1 MAKNAK
7 KAKGASSP
15 EVAEET
21 KTVNETEAVEPVEE
35 PAKGKKKAEGG
46 KKDAKSEKKP
56 NFFVRTGR
64 KAMGW
69 LHDMRVE
76 LKKVHWPTRTEL
88 LKNCLVVLVC
98 ILAVGIC
105 IWVFDALAAA
115 IIRALVNLFQG

>member
-7 KAKGASSP
+7 KTKGTSSP

-21 KTVNETEAVEPVEE
+21 KAVNETEAVEE
-35 PAKGKKKAEGG
+35 PAKAKKKAEGS

-56 NFFVRTGR
+56 NFFVRIGR
-64 KAMGW
+64 KAKNW
-69 LHDMRVE
+69 CHDMGVE
-76 LKKVHWPTRTEL
+76 LKKVHWPTRKEL

>member
-7 KAKGASSP
+7 KAKGVSGP

-21 KTVNETEAVEPVEE
+21 KAVNETEVVEE

-64 KAMGW
+64 KLIGW
-69 LHDMRVE
+69 CHDMRVE
-76 LKKVHWPTRTEL
+76 LKKVHWPTRKEL

-98 ILAVGIC
+98 ILAVGVC

>member
-1 MAKNAK
+1 MNMAKNAK

-21 KTVNETEAVEPVEE
+21 KTVNETEAVKE
-35 PAKGKKKAEGG
+35 KKADSG
-46 KKDAKSEKKP
+46 KKDAKGEKKP
-56 NFFVRTGR
+56 NFFVRTAR
-64 KAMGW
+64 KAKSW
-69 LHDMRVE
+69 CHDMKVE
-76 LKKVHWPTRTEL
+76 LKKVHWPTRKEL

-115 IIRALVNLFQG
+115 IIRALVNLAQG